1 MNTYYY
7 TENLRLK
14 NNILEY
20 KTKKSFVSVKKY
32 NWHHILNDY
41 GWEKINKQWIILF
54 NKYSD
59 NKEKNSRYGM
69 IDCERDGNCFFHCI
83 ANALNERDL
92 NIGIYYI
99 SSDIRKIISDNI
111 NKDQYNLMISTY
123 RSMKDADDFNEGWD
137 PYEINSLEDF
147 KECIETSGNIYWG
160 DFMLLQLLSEILKI
174 NIFILQENEYI
185 NEYSIYNTMCEWK
198 REYDNIFLILEND
211 CHFKLLSYFNG
222 KMISYFKNEEI
233 PIELKRVFKLK

>member
-92 NIGIYYI
+92 NIGNYYI